1 MFENGLSVGFQWLFS
16 SERNLVEGDLKVFV
30 HLCQNLRFVS
40 ATKTQLKEMGSTN
53 GQIFPTKRKLVQGT
67 MELSVGYCF
76 FFFSIYATKTKFPE
90 MGPSLAEKE
99 VGGEKWG
106 ELVAMQQRQGRPA
119 SRPIQ
124 GKWREDDFSFNI
136 GLMQG

>member
-1 MFENGLSVGFQWLFS
+1 
-16 SERNLVEGDLKVFV
+16 
-30 HLCQNLRFVS
+30 
-40 ATKTQLKEMGSTN
+40 
-53 GQIFPTKRKLVQGT
+53 